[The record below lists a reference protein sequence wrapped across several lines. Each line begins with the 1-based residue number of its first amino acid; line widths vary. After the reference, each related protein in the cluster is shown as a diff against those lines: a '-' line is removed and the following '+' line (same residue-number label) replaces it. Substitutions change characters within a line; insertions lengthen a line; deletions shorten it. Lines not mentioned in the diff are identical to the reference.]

1 MFDFFL
7 IFDFLE
13 KIFIPLFELLQ
24 FFCIASDAKLCF
36 ASVELFLLMV
46 IMLFYVLIIFHIS
59 EILHC
64 FRQFYESYSAITSHV
79 FRCH

>member
-46 IMLFYVLIIFHIS
+46 IMLFLCIDN
-59 EILHC
+59 L
-64 FRQFYESYSAITSHV
+64 SYFWNSSL
-79 FRCH
+79 F